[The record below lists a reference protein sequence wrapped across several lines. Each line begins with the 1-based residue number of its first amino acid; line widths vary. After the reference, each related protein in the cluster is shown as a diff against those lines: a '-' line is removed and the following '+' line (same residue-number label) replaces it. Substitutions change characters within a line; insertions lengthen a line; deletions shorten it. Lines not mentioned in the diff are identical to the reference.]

1 MRQMVID
8 KEYEEAPFDFSYN
21 LIREAY
27 MKREI
32 AKACTEFKPEEIV
45 VIVGA
50 YHLLGIQNSLPAMTD
65 DELKKLPKAT
75 AQLTLMPYSYLRLS
89 SRTGYGAGNVACDAK
104 QYNG

>member
-1 MRQMVID
+1 
-8 KEYEEAPFDFSYN
+8 
-21 LIREAY
+21 

-65 DELKKLPKAT
+65 DELKKAP
-75 AQLTLMPYSYLRLS
+75 QSYSAAYPDALFVFAPQQSYGLRS
-89 SRTGYGAGNVACDAK
+89 GQYGALLLELMWRAMQNNTMVNLPLPISPK
-104 QYNG
+104 